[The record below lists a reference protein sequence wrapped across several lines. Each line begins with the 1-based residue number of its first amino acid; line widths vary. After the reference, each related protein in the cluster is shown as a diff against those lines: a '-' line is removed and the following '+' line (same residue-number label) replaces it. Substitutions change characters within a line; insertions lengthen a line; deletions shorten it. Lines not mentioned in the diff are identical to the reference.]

1 MPLYQW
7 TGHTS
12 GGQTQSGSLQAASK
26 EAVLAA
32 LRGRNI
38 QVATITERTA
48 TSQGGGIGR
57 MFVALVLIGGAILMA
72 MIAKG
77 TRIHCTRTDAAYDCT
92 MQTTMAGFRVLYAE
106 DIQGARSA
114 TDERRTTSGYDTK
127 SRSRTSS
134 ESHRVVIAGDK
145 TTLASEWMAYPMA
158 SADWAV
164 GTLNENFTKR
174 TATSFETWQV
184 EVPPA
189 AVALVLALVG
199 LLLFLSGAR
208 RAINPFRQE

>member
-1 MPLYQW
+1 VPSYQW
-7 TGHTS
+7 TGST
-12 GGQTQSGSLQAASK
+12 GAGETRSGSLDAPSK

-32 LRGRNI
+32 LKAQNI
-38 QVATITERTA
+38 TVATITERTA
-48 TSQGGGIGR
+48 SSQLGGGIGR
-57 MFVALVLIGGAILMA
+57 MFVGLVLIGGAILMA

-106 DIQGARSA
+106 DIRGARSA
-114 TDERRTTSGYDTK
+114 TDEK
-127 SRSRTSS
+127 RTSS
-134 ESHRVVIAGDK
+134 SYDSRQHRSSSSEAHRLILTGEK
-145 TTLASEWMAYPMA
+145 STLASEWMAYPMA
-158 SADWAV
+158 STDWAV

-174 TATSFETWQV
+174 QAAAFETWQV

-189 AVALVLALVG
+189 AVALVLVIVG

-208 RAINPFRQE
+208 RAINPS